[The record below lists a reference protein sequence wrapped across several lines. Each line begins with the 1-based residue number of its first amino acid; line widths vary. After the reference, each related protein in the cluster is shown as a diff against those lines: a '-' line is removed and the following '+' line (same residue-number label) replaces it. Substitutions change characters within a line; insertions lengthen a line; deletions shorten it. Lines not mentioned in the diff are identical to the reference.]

1 MIIVNKDYNLIDTH
15 CIKHEIDPLSDDYI
29 IYAECV
35 HGVIKNLI
43 TCIDE
48 EEAIAIMEEIISKA
62 ATDIIIRVDKIAK
75 EWGK

>member
-1 MIIVNKDYNLIDTH
+1 MFIVNKDHELIDTH
-15 CIKHEIDPLSDDYI
+15 CIKYEIDPLSDDYI

-43 TCIDE
+43 TCLDE
-48 EEAIAIMEEIISKA
+48 AEAEAIMEEIISNAK
-62 ATDIIIRVDKIAK
+62 TGVVIRIDKIAR